1 MKLSA
6 IDVSHGTTHDGP
18 GMRTTVFVKGCSLH
32 CLWCQNPES
41 ISKRNEP
48 WWDKTH
54 CIGCASCKDACKNG
68 ALSMDGDGVHI
79 DRKKCLACLKCTEA
93 CPSEALTPEAQ
104 SYDLESLLRELLKD
118 EHFYKENS
126 GGVTFS
132 GGEPLLQYEFIVE
145 VFKSLQSRGITTA
158 LDTCGAAPQRNLE
171 AILPYTDYVLYDM
184 KIFDSEQHL
193 HYTGLPNEP
202 ILSNLLYVAQ
212 YIRTSSRTVRLWIRT
227 PLIPDA
233 TATEDNIRKIG
244 TFLSSHLSDV
254 VERWE
259 LCAFNGICQTKY
271 ERLGLQWHYAHQSPM
286 SAQQVNGLLAAAY
299 SVFPKEKIM
308 ASGMIKTDSAK

>member
-1 MKLSA
+1 MSSSLKLS
-6 IDVSHGTTHDGP
+6 
-18 GMRTTVFVKGCSLH
+18 
-32 CLWCQNPES
+32 
-41 ISKRNEP
+41 IS
-48 WWDKTH
+48 
-54 CIGCASCKDACKNG
+54 
-68 ALSMDGDGVHI
+68 
-79 DRKKCLACLKCTEA
+79 
-93 CPSEALTPEAQ
+93 
-104 SYDLESLLRELLKD
+104 
-118 EHFYKENS
+118 
-126 GGVTFS
+126 
-132 GGEPLLQYEFIVE
+132 VE
-145 VFKSLQSRGITTA
+145 VEIFKSLQSRGITTA

-193 HYTGLPNEP
+193 HFTGLPNET

-271 ERLGLQWHYAHQSPM
+271 ERLGIQWHYAHQSPM